1 MRFLRM
7 GLPFS
12 AVVLLALPASAGV
25 FHFQTDPPDGKL
37 AAASRPASA
46 GKIEIEA
53 ADDFVLT
60 APTTIT
66 SASWTGLLTGAT
78 PADISQVTVEIYRV
92 FPNDSTNPPSGQ
104 VPTRVNSPSDVA
116 FASRDSAASSLT
128 FVTSVLS
135 ATFTASNSVLNGIHP
150 VPGQTTGGEGAV
162 TGAEVSF
169 TATFTTPLALP
180 ADHYFFVPQVAVSPP
195 AGQFYWLS
203 AARPISGAGTPF
215 TPDLQS
221 WIRDSNLAPDWLR
234 LGTDIVGGNP
244 VPTFNAAFSLD
255 GSTSAPPPPPVVT
268 IPALQTLGLLVL
280 ASGLAGAALLQLRRR
295 SARMAVTPR

>member
-1 MRFLRM
+1 M

-12 AVVLLALPASAGV
+12 AAVLLALPAAAGV

-37 AAASRPASA
+37 AAASRPASS

-53 ADDFVLT
+53 ADDFVLS

-66 SASWTGLLTGAT
+66 SATWTGLLTGAT
-78 PADISQVTVEIYRV
+78 AADVGQVTVEIYRV
-92 FPNDSTNPPSGQ
+92 FPADSTNPPSGH

-116 FASRDSAASSLT
+116 FASRDSAASSLA
-128 FVTSVLS
+128 FATSVL
-135 ATFTASNSVLNGIHP
+135 ATTFTASNSVLNGIHP
-150 VPGQTTGGEGAV
+150 LPNPTTGGEGPV
-162 TGAEVSF
+162 TGQEVTF
-169 TATFTTPLALP
+169 TATFTSPLVLP

-203 AARPISGAGTPF
+203 AAMPISGAGTPF

-221 WIRDSNLAPDWLR
+221 WIRDLNLAPDWLR
-234 LGTDIVGGNP
+234 LGTDVVGGNP
-244 VPTFNAAFSLD
+244 APTFNASFSLD
-255 GSTSAPPPPPVVT
+255 GSTSAPPPPPVVP
-268 IPALQTLGLLVL
+268 IPALSTLGLLAL

-295 SARMAVTPR
+295 SARTAQ

>member
-1 MRFLRM
+1 MPL
-7 GLPFS
+7 L
-12 AVVLLALPASAGV
+12 AAVLLTVPAAADV
-25 FHFQTDPPDGKL
+25 FHFQTDSPDGKL

-53 ADDFVLT
+53 ADDFVL
-60 APTTIT
+60 ASPTTVT

-78 PADISQVTVEIYRV
+78 TADVGQVTVEIYRV
-92 FPNDSTNPPSGQ
+92 FPLDSTNPPSGN

-116 FASRDSAASSLT
+116 FTSRDSTASGLT
-128 FVTSVLS
+128 FTTAVLN

-150 VPGQTTGGEGAV
+150 APNQTTGGEGPV
-162 TGAEVSF
+162 TGQEV
-169 TATFTTPLALP
+169 TFTVTFTPPLVLP
-180 ADHYFFVPQVAVSPP
+180 AGHYFFVPQVAVAPP

-215 TPDLQS
+215 TPDLES

-244 VPTFNAAFSLD
+244 APAVNGSFTLD
-255 GSTSAPPPPPVVT
+255 GSTVSAPTVV
-268 IPALQTLGLLVL
+268 PALSTLGLLAL
-280 ASGLAGAALLQLRRR
+280 ALGLAAAALLRLSNARRPALVAAERKSR
-295 SARMAVTPR
+295 S